1 MRDRLAGYVASQA
14 IARARFCELAAASIT
29 GLALEWKFR
38 ASTSSTEYRPHV
50 ALTIINELHLLCFN
64 AVGTA

>member
-1 MRDRLAGYVASQA
+1 MPHVCA
-14 IARARFCELAAASIT
+14 IARARFCELASALIA

-50 ALTIINELHLLCFN
+50 ALTVINELYLLCFN